1 MLLTAGEQN
10 YHGCHSQG
18 FKSCRASGSGW
29 LFPCPGEGKRGVL
42 SPNRLLEVGGVC
54 LLGGSILL
62 LQDSTACFKADIRA
76 LVNGPS
82 ACPLDP

>member
-1 MLLTAGEQN
+1 MAAILRTSNPAGPLGLG
-10 YHGCHSQG
+10 GC
-18 FKSCRASGSGW
+18 
-29 LFPCPGEGKRGVL
+29 FPALGKGREEFYL
-42 SPNRLLEVGGVC
+42 QTRYWRLGGVC